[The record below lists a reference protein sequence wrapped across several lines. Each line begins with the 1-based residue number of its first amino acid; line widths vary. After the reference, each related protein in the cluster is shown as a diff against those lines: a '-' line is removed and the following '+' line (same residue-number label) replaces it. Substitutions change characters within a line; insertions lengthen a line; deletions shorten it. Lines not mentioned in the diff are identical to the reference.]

1 MSDIVHKN
9 LDATQA
15 AWMNVHDP
23 EDPQRTSAVSTI
35 LAEDLAGDPFNVSWT
50 ARVKN
55 PFAVEGPDGSW
66 TFIREPIDAAEADL
80 KLRILA
86 HVFADLFTGN
96 SKAHTTLEGGEY
108 TRRDGR
114 PTESTWNFANVR
126 PGEPFLQVGD
136 YERHLRGQGRS
147 LLSIPIFDGGNGEF
161 NCLWGCIDPDRH
173 LPEDPAI
180 DHAALARKVKELEL
194 PLVVCKSKG
203 VKGAHLYL
211 FLKDAN
217 GYACTAIRKLL
228 EYYKRKLEIT
238 GPVDVFPKQEI
249 LTADQIGSGVNLP
262 YYGSS
267 RTAFGPDGMKLDLTG
282 FLALACK
289 LRSYGGALVLRDLT
303 EIYGQPGASEEKGK
317 DKPLP
322 VMAIRVIHE
331 KNLKTLRESNQ
342 VGHWND
348 SINKA
353 AFWAAR
359 ALAAG
364 ALEGTEK
371 SIQDVIRKAAAPREG
386 FNERQM
392 ESTLESGWSS
402 GITQPIRVIDDEEAH
417 DLALET
423 VNKWLD
429 GQLELT
435 NDDAL
440 DALGLLT
447 EEEYEIGD
455 LRQKAATRLNIKKL
469 TMMDTFVKKRRPKQ
483 TEKDELSGTVM
494 SLLDVEPWDQ
504 PVVLSTLLD
513 EILEVF
519 KSYIIFQNEYDPIML
534 SLWVIVTF
542 CSDLFNVAP
551 LVGVSAM
558 SKECGKTSLLRIL
571 LHLVRRGLGTI
582 SLTLAVAFRVVD
594 QFHPTLIADEVD
606 KWLKNNPDL
615 LTIFL
620 GGHEREFGKVQRCE
634 QDSKG
639 RQILM
644 EYECFGCKCW
654 GQINLPDD
662 QLVSRSLVVTLL
674 KKKTSEKVKTWPKVG
689 MPGDVGDQ
697 FLRLQRQAL
706 RWAHDS
712 AELIRTTQ
720 PDVATLD
727 NRLQDNWFPL
737 LMIATLAS
745 DKWKA
750 AALKAAGIEGV
761 IDEPGDEIVM
771 LRDLRNI
778 FHTRKIDRI
787 PSRVLL
793 ADLLVQADSP
803 WMRYEKQLDGLSQQQ
818 LGTKLRKMG
827 VRSKPLRYGK
837 QGELIDTKQKQL
849 KGYDKAWFQ
858 NLFDRQLAGEKPEE
872 VDVSSE
878 VLPS

>member
-1 MSDIVHKN
+1 MTDSVHKN

-15 AWMNVHDP
+15 AWMNEHDP
-23 EDPQRTSAVSTI
+23 EDPRRTSVASTI

-50 ARVKN
+50 RTVAN
-55 PFAVEGPDGSW
+55 PFAIEDPDGSW
-66 TFIREPIDAAEADL
+66 TFFREPVDDAERDL

-86 HVFADLFTGN
+86 QVFADLYTGN
-96 SKAHTTLEGGEY
+96 PKAHTTFEGGVY
-108 TRRDGR
+108 TARDGR
-114 PTESTWNFANVR
+114 STQSTWNLEGVR
-126 PGEPFLQVGD
+126 PGEPFLKIGD
-136 YERHLRGQGRS
+136 YEKHLRGQGAS
-147 LLSIPIFDGGNGEF
+147 LLSIPIFDAGDGNF
-161 NCLWGCIDPDRH
+161 NCLWGCIDIDRH
-173 LPEDPAI
+173 EPSAEAV
-180 DHAALARKVKELEL
+180 DHGALARKIKSLNL
-194 PLVVCKSKG
+194 PLVVCRSKS
-203 VKGAHLYL
+203 VKGTHLYL

-217 GYACTAIRKLL
+217 GYSCATVRKLL
-228 EYYKRKLEIT
+228 EFYKRKLEIT
-238 GPVDVFPKQEI
+238 GPCDIFPRQES
-249 LTADQIGSGVNLP
+249 LTGDQIGSGVNLP

-267 RTAFGPDGMKLDLTG
+267 RTAFGPDGTELDLNG
-282 FLALACK
+282 FLSFACRP
-289 LRSYGGALVLRDLT
+289 RSFGDVLVLRDLT
-303 EIYGQPGASEEKGK
+303 NIYGQPGPSEERSK
-317 DKPLP
+317 DKPLT
-322 VMAIRVIHE
+322 VTAIRAIHE
-331 KNLKTLRESNQ
+331 KNLTALRESNQ
-342 VGHWND
+342 VGRWND

-359 ALAAG
+359 ALAGG

-371 SIQDVIRKAAAPREG
+371 SIQDAIRRAAAPREG
-386 FNERQM
+386 FNDRQL

-402 GITQPIRVIDDEEAH
+402 GITQPIRIIDDEEAH

-435 NDDAL
+435 NDEAL
-440 DALGLLT
+440 DALSLLT

-455 LRQKAATRLNIKKL
+455 LRKKAADRLKIKKL

-483 TEKDELSGTVM
+483 AEKDELSGTVM
-494 SLLDVEPWDQ
+494 SLADVEPWDQ
-504 PVVLSTLLD
+504 PVALSNLLNEVSVLLR
-513 EILEVF
+513 
-519 KSYIIFQNEYDPIML
+519 SYIIFQNEYDPIML

-542 CSDLFNVAP
+542 CSDLFNIAP

-571 LHLVRRGLGTI
+571 LHLVRKGKGTI

-594 QFHPTLIADEVD
+594 QFHPCLIADEIY

-644 EYECFGCKCW
+644 EYDCFGCKCW

-674 KKKTSEKVKTWPKVG
+674 KKKTNEKVKTWPKVG
-689 MPGDVGDQ
+689 MPAEVGDQ

-706 RWAHDS
+706 RWAQDN
-712 AELIRTTQ
+712 AELIRSTQ

-745 DKWKA
+745 DQWKA

-803 WMRYEKQLDGLSQQQ
+803 WMRYERQPDGLSQQQ
-818 LGTKLRKMG
+818 LGAKLRKMG
-827 VRSKPLRYGK
+827 VRSKPLLYGK
-837 QGELIDTKQKQL
+837 QGELIDTKQRQL
-849 KGYDKAWFQ
+849 KGYDLAWFK
-858 NLFDRQLAGEKPEE
+858 NLFERQLAGEKPEE
-872 VDVSSE
+872 VEVSNE